1 EFSGNGGYQYPGGA
15 QVYAIVPGLSSSP
28 AAPYDPIYSA
38 NYGDL
43 YSYANAGQSVY
54 LTGSPGL
61 AAGWYTLL
69 PAQYAMLPGGMRVVE
84 EMNGVQIAPGTS
96 ERLNDG
102 TMVVSGYFGISGT
115 NTRAA
120 TANAFEVQP
129 QNVFLQYSQIALTSA
144 DSYFPQLAAHKGE
157 TTPRLPIDAGRLIL
171 APLQSLVVNTTF
183 LTTPGVGGRG
193 SEADI

>member
-43 YSYANAGQSVY
+43 YSYANAGQSIY

-69 PAQYAMLPGGMRVVE
+69 PAQYAMLPGGMRVVQG
-84 EMNGVQIAPGTS
+84 MNGPQIAAGTS

-102 TMVVSGYFGISGT
+102 TMVVSGYYGFTGT
-115 NTRAA
+115 DTRSA
-120 TANAFEVQP
+120 TPVAFEVQG
-129 QNVFLQYSQIALTSA
+129 QSTFLQYSQIALT
-144 DSYFPQLAAHKGE
+144 L
-157 TTPRLPIDAGRLIL
+157 
-171 APLQSLVVNTTF
+171 
-183 LTTPGVGGRG
+183 
-193 SEADI
+193 